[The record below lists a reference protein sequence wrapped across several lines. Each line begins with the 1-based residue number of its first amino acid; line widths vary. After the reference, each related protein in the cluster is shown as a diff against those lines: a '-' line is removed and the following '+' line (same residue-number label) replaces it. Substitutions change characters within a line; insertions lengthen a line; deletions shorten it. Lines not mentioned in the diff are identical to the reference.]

1 MYVPNAF
8 TPNNDGRNDVF
19 IVESKG
25 EINKFNLKIFD
36 RWGELV
42 FSTDDINTP
51 WVGNKMNGEYYL
63 TTEVFNYVLEYEAW
77 GPQLEEPIGETIRG
91 TIMLMK

>member
-19 IVESKG
+19 FVEARGQIDLFS
-25 EINKFNLKIFD
+25 LKIFD
-36 RWGELV
+36 RWGGLV
-42 FSTDDINTP
+42 FETTDINEP
-51 WVGNKMNGEYYL
+51 WVGNKMGGDYYL
-63 TTEVFNYVLEYEAW
+63 NTEVFNYILEYEAW
-77 GPQLEEPIGETIRG
+77 GPQLEEPIGETIHG